1 MSNLLVQN
9 IKHTNNTTAATVSSS
24 GGVAVAGTL
33 AVTGVHT
40 VGNNA
45 IYTSDSGAVTQ
56 NMVQSLVKGWLNF
69 KGDGTVA
76 VRDSLNFTSVTDDG
90 TGTYE
95 LNINNNMAN
104 INYHFNPFHRSNSQ
118 TSGIAEIADQETGK
132 IDDHKTFAGASTL
145 IDRELGGGLIAGDL
159 A

>member
-45 IYTSDSGAVTQ
+45 IFTSEGGAVTQ
-56 NMVQSLVKGWLNF
+56 NVVQGLVKTWVSGGGGSLAI
-69 KGDGTVA
+69 D
-76 VRDSLNFTSVTDDG
+76 DSFNVTSVTDSSLGQPTIAIANDFASAN
-90 TGTYE
+90 TGYAITCAHSSMVSGKTGIRFE
-95 LNINNNMAN
+95 NKAN
-104 INYHFNPFHRSNSQ
+104 GSFDLTCVANDTQVDPDFYSAQCS
-118 TSGIAEIADQETGK
+118 
-132 IDDHKTFAGASTL
+132 
-145 IDRELGGGLIAGDL
+145 GDL